1 MPKEVVNKLHA
12 EVVKAIAVPSV
23 NYNHRGNKMRLQDRV
38 AIVTGSGSGLGKAM
52 VKRLAEEGA
61 SVVVADINQE
71 AIDTV
76 VRELKAAG
84 RTAMGF
90 KVDVTDRSQLKE
102 LMKAT
107 AGRFGRIDILVN
119 NAGVTRHRPF
129 LTMNDE
135 DWNIVLGVDLKGVF
149 FCVQAVA
156 EYMIKQRYGKIV
168 NISSIAGTGA
178 SSHAAGGSAAGN
190 SNYAAAKAGVIQLTK
205 TLARELGPHG
215 INVNSI
221 APGFVLTP
229 MSYTNRNRQQIEE
242 HIEARK
248 GSAVLNRVGKPEDI
262 ANGVL
267 FFVSDEASF
276 ISGQLLCV
284 DGGRT
289 DRM

>member
-1 MPKEVVNKLHA
+1 
-12 EVVKAIAVPSV
+12 
-23 NYNHRGNKMRLQDRV
+23 MRLQDKV

-71 AIDTV
+71 AVDTV
-76 VRELKAAG
+76 VRELKETG

-90 KVDVTDRSQLKE
+90 KVDVTNRSQIKE
-102 LMKAT
+102 LMAAT
-107 AGRFGRIDILVN
+107 AGKFGRIDILVN

-168 NISSIAGTGA
+168 NISSASGIGGTPHATAG
-178 SSHAAGGSAAGN
+178 SPAGN
-190 SNYAAAKAGVIQLTK
+190 ANYAAAKAGVVQLTK
-205 TLARELGPHG
+205 TLATELGPHG

-221 APGFVLTP
+221 APGFILTP
-229 MSYTNRNRQQIEE
+229 LSYTTRNQQQIEE
-242 HIEARK
+242 HIEVRK
-248 GSAVLNRVGKPEDI
+248 GATVLKRVGKPEDV
-262 ANGVL
+262 ANAVL
-267 FFVSDEASF
+267 FLVSDESSF